1 MRAPVTPTH
10 SLNSPATVA
19 PAWPRL
25 NGGSA
30 LDPVGDA
37 AAVAAGLAAAADVA
51 VPEPGA
57 KLRQVRRG
65 RGEGGRPSVGGG
77 AVNAF

>member
-1 MRAPVTPTH
+1 MRNSTPSPPH
-10 SLNSPATVA
+10 STATVA

-30 LDPVGDA
+30 PDPVGDA

-57 KLRQVRRG
+57 KLRQVRE
-65 RGEGGRPSVGGG
+65 RGEGEG
-77 AVNAF
+77 